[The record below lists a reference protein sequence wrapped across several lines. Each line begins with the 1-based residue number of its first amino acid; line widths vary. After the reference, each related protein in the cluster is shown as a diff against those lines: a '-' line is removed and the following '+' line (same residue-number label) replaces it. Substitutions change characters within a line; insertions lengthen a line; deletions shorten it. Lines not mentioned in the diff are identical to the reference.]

1 MNKRLAFGVI
11 FDWIGSPYHT
21 GIISGISQFTLS
33 RDIDTY
39 CFITGRINSPNDWEK
54 KKNLLFY
61 FPKRE
66 KIDGLI
72 ITCPAVSNIIDEK
85 ELIDFLKIYRDI
97 PIVTLG
103 MSVNDFPSVETD
115 NEGGFRKLIEHLLIN
130 HKVRKIAFI
139 QGPEG
144 NPEARIRKAVFLKVI
159 KENEID
165 LKNILFVEGDFSIL
179 SGRNATKKI
188 FDEEGFFPEVII
200 SSNDQ
205 MALGVI
211 EELEFRK
218 IKVPEQILVTGFD
231 NVDLSIEKGL
241 TTVHQPIS
249 ELGYKSAEL
258 LLDHINNNIKEK
270 RIVLSTHPIFRTSCS
285 CKEGDVLFE
294 SSMKIKPLA
303 HETLIEKMNDM
314 GEQLITSFE
323 LKRQINIFEDS
334 MKFMGVGTFLLAVY
348 ENSEKPFYNSRII
361 SAVLE
366 NKKVALREDVFKTTD
381 LFPEEI
387 YKHKKSAKTYII
399 QGLFHGD
406 KQIGF
411 FVMDFFV
418 TDGMIYETIR
428 QKLSVA
434 LRISSLIGELKD
446 YSQNL
451 EKLVE
456 EKTKDLKRINQKL
469 QEEIEVR
476 KKMEERLKRS
486 EEKFK
491 DIANFLPTI
500 IFETDLNFKI
510 EFINQT
516 GIDFFEI
523 EEKNKLNLLDFVM
536 DEDREKIKLYCV
548 DILSSN
554 NSNFKEFRI
563 VTKRGKK
570 QTLLAKALPIV
581 KNRQI
586 KGLRWSCMDLKSF
599 TNSFL
604 IPEEAFFKK
613 YNLTQRQKEV
623 FLLLLEGYKVK
634 NIASKLF
641 ISESTVKNHISAIY
655 DEMGVK
661 NKTEF
666 YNALK
671 EYQLKQFGY
680 ESFIFSVLA
689 YLIKDENSN

>member
-1 MNKRLAFGVI
+1 MNRRLAFGVI

-21 GIISGISQFTLS
+21 GIISGISNFTIAK
-33 RDIDTY
+33 DIDTY

-61 FPKRE
+61 FPKKE

-72 ITCPAVSNIIDEK
+72 ITCPSVSNIVDEK
-85 ELIDFLKIYRDI
+85 ELIDFFKIYKDI

-103 MSVNDFPSVETD
+103 MSVNDFPSVEID
-115 NEGGFRKLIEHLLIN
+115 NENGFKKLLLHLFDL
-130 HKVRKIAFI
+130 HKVKKIAFI
-139 QGPEG
+139 EGPEG
-144 NPEARIRKAVFLKVI
+144 NPEARIRKEVFLKMA
-159 KENEID
+159 KEHNID
-165 LKNILFVEGDFSIL
+165 FKNILFVEGDFSIL

-188 FDEEGFFPEVII
+188 FDEEGYFPEVII

-205 MALGVI
+205 MALGVL
-211 EELEFRK
+211 EELEYRK

-231 NVDLSIEKGL
+231 NVDLSLEKGL
-241 TTVHQPIS
+241 TTVHQPIG

-258 LLDHINNNIKEK
+258 LFNTINGNIKEK
-270 RIVLSTHPIFRTSCS
+270 RIVLPTHPIFRTSCG
-285 CKEGDVLFE
+285 CKEGEATFE

-303 HETLIEKMNDM
+303 QETLLEKMNDM
-314 GEQLITSFE
+314 GEQLITEFE
-323 LKRQINIFEDS
+323 LKKQINIFEES
-334 MKFMGVGTFLLAVY
+334 MKFMGVETFFLAFY
-348 ENSEKPFYNSRII
+348 ENPEKPFDNSRMI
-361 SAVLE
+361 SAVVE
-366 NKKVALREDVFKTTD
+366 NKKVALREDVFKTTN

-387 YKHKKSAKTYII
+387 DRLRKSPKTYII
-399 QGLFHGD
+399 QGLFHGNT
-406 KQIGF
+406 QIGF
-411 FVMDFFV
+411 FIMNFFV
-418 TDGMIYETIR
+418 IEGMIYETVR

-469 QEEIEVR
+469 QEEIEIR

-516 GIDFFEI
+516 GVDFFEI
-523 EEKNKLNLLDFVM
+523 EEKSRLNLLDFIM
-536 DEDREKIKLYCV
+536 EEDREKIKQYCEE
-548 DILSSN
+548 ILLSN

-563 VTKRGKK
+563 VTKKGKK

-581 KNRQI
+581 KNKQI

-604 IPEEAFFKK
+604 IPEETFFKK

-634 NIASKLF
+634 DIASKLF
-641 ISESTVKNHISAIY
+641 ITESTVKNHISAIY

-666 YNALK
+666 YNVLK
-671 EYQLKQFGY
+671 DYQLKQFGY
-680 ESFIFSVLA
+680 ESFIFSVLS
-689 YLIKDENSN
+689 YLIKDEST

>member
-1 MNKRLAFGVI
+1 MNRRLAFGVI

-21 GIISGISQFTLS
+21 GIISGISNFTIAK
-33 RDIDTY
+33 DIDTY

-61 FPKRE
+61 FPKKE

-72 ITCPAVSNIIDEK
+72 ITCPSVSNIVDEN
-85 ELIDFLKIYRDI
+85 ELIDFFKIYKDI

-103 MSVNDFPSVETD
+103 MTVNDFPSVEID
-115 NEGGFRKLIEHLLIN
+115 NENGFRKLLLHLFDL
-130 HKVRKIAFI
+130 HKVKKIAFI
-139 QGPEG
+139 EGPEG
-144 NPEARIRKAVFLKVI
+144 NPEARIRKEVFLKVA
-159 KENEID
+159 KEHNID
-165 LKNILFVEGDFSIL
+165 FKNILFVDGDFSIL

-188 FDEEGFFPEVII
+188 FDEEGYFPEVII

-205 MALGVI
+205 MALGVL
-211 EELEFRK
+211 EELEYRK
-218 IKVPEQILVTGFD
+218 IKVPEQIMVTGFD
-231 NVDLSIEKGL
+231 NVDLSLEKGL
-241 TTVHQPIS
+241 TTVHQPIG

-258 LLDHINNNIKEK
+258 LFNTINGNIKEK
-270 RIVLSTHPIFRTSCS
+270 RIVLPTHPIFRTSCS
-285 CKEGDVLFE
+285 CKEGESKFE

-303 HETLIEKMNDM
+303 QETLLEKMNDM
-314 GEQLITSFE
+314 GEQLITEFD
-323 LKRQINIFEDS
+323 LKKQINIFEES
-334 MKFMGVGTFLLAVY
+334 MKFMGVETFFLAFY
-348 ENSEKPFYNSRII
+348 ENPEKPFDNSRMI
-361 SAVLE
+361 SAVVE
-366 NKKVALREDVFKTTD
+366 NKKVALREDVFKTTN

-387 YKHKKSAKTYII
+387 DRLKKSPKTYII
-399 QGLFHGD
+399 QGLFHGNT
-406 KQIGF
+406 QIGF
-411 FVMDFFV
+411 FMMNFFV
-418 TDGMIYETIR
+418 IEGMIYETVR

-469 QEEIEVR
+469 QEEIEIR

-516 GIDFFEI
+516 GVDFFEI
-523 EEKNKLNLLDFVM
+523 EEKSRLNLLDFIM
-536 DEDREKIKLYCV
+536 EEDREKIKQYCEE
-548 DILSSN
+548 ILLSN

-563 VTKRGKK
+563 VTRKGKK

-581 KNRQI
+581 KNKQI

-604 IPEEAFFKK
+604 IPEETFFKK

-634 NIASKLF
+634 DIASKLF
-641 ISESTVKNHISAIY
+641 ITESTVKNHISAIY

-666 YNALK
+666 YNVLK
-671 EYQLKQFGY
+671 DYQLKQFGY
-680 ESFIFSVLA
+680 ESFIFSVLS
-689 YLIKDENSN
+689 YLIKDEGT

>member
-1 MNKRLAFGVI
+1 MNRRLAFGVI

-21 GIISGISQFTLS
+21 GIISGISNFTIAK
-33 RDIDTY
+33 DIDTY

-61 FPKRE
+61 FPKKE

-72 ITCPAVSNIIDEK
+72 ITCPSVSNIVDEK
-85 ELIDFLKIYRDI
+85 ELIDFFKIYKDI

-103 MSVNDFPSVETD
+103 MSVNDFPSVEID
-115 NEGGFRKLIEHLLIN
+115 NENGFKKLLLHLFDL
-130 HKVRKIAFI
+130 HKVKKIAFI
-139 QGPEG
+139 EGPEG
-144 NPEARIRKAVFLKVI
+144 NPEARIRKEVFLKMA
-159 KENEID
+159 KEHNID
-165 LKNILFVEGDFSIL
+165 FKNILFVEGDFSIL

-188 FDEEGFFPEVII
+188 FDEEGYFPEVII

-205 MALGVI
+205 MALGVL
-211 EELEFRK
+211 EELEYRK

-231 NVDLSIEKGL
+231 NVDLSLEKGL
-241 TTVHQPIS
+241 TTVHQPIG

-258 LLDHINNNIKEK
+258 LFNTINGNIKEK
-270 RIVLSTHPIFRTSCS
+270 RIVLPTHPIFRTSCG
-285 CKEGDVLFE
+285 CKEGEATFE

-303 HETLIEKMNDM
+303 QETLLEKMNDM
-314 GEQLITSFE
+314 GEQLITEFE
-323 LKRQINIFEDS
+323 LKKQINIFEES
-334 MKFMGVGTFLLAVY
+334 MKFMGVETFFLAFY
-348 ENSEKPFYNSRII
+348 ENPEKPFDNSRMI
-361 SAVLE
+361 SAVVE
-366 NKKVALREDVFKTTD
+366 NKKVALREDVFKTTN

-387 YKHKKSAKTYII
+387 DRLRKSPKTYII
-399 QGLFHGD
+399 QGLFHGNT
-406 KQIGF
+406 QIGF
-411 FVMDFFV
+411 FIMNFFV
-418 TDGMIYETIR
+418 IEGMIYETVR

-469 QEEIEVR
+469 QEEIEIR

-516 GIDFFEI
+516 GLDFFEI
-523 EEKNKLNLLDFVM
+523 EEKSKLNLLDFIM
-536 DEDREKIKLYCV
+536 EEDREKIKQYCEE
-548 DILSSN
+548 ILLSN

-563 VTKRGKK
+563 VTRKGKK

-581 KNRQI
+581 KNKQI

-604 IPEEAFFKK
+604 IPEETFFKK

-634 NIASKLF
+634 DIASKLF
-641 ISESTVKNHISAIY
+641 ITESTVKNHISAIY

-666 YNALK
+666 YNVLK
-671 EYQLKQFGY
+671 DYQLKQFGY
-680 ESFIFSVLA
+680 ESFIFSVLS
-689 YLIKDENSN
+689 YLIKDEST